1 MKTAPSRW
9 RVRPSLV
16 AAGLIVA
23 GAAGPFAGPG
33 QVPPPPAGVQTPV
46 SSSPGAAGTPGAISG
61 TVVDAVTRRPVVG
74 AVVTLADLDDRLNV
88 VPRMVTDAR
97 GRFVFRQLK
106 PSKGYFLGARRF
118 GYAYTRY
125 GWTAPEQSLTIAD
138 IARIPIADGQWVSN
152 ISIPLWRL
160 AAINGRVVDEHG
172 EPVVGVA
179 VRAFSTRRISG
190 QPQLVAGPI
199 ATTDDRG
206 VYRLED
212 LDPGRYIV
220 AVLSVQSTVLGTT
233 EEAAITRAIGELAT
247 GGIGGSRGTTV
258 SAPGIDVDGR
268 HRLVLTN
275 FATPPPPSAG
285 QARAYP
291 ALFHPA
297 SRTAADA
304 LPLEITYGDNRTG
317 VDFQLQPV
325 PAVRVSGRLTAPSGP
340 VPGLLLR
347 LMPAGNERLGFGS
360 EAATTTVDRDGTF
373 TFLNVP
379 EGNYTLLAKASVMDF
394 TTGSASTR
402 FPDAPGFPGGGI
414 SVGGFESAPG
424 LSFLARNGAPASL
437 SGRMAV
443 SVGQH
448 DIADLVVALQP
459 AATIRGRVVMES
471 GAQGATRVLVSAEP
485 ADGDPTLGQPMGET
499 KPNDSSFIIEG
510 LIAGRYVLRASGSL
524 YDALSRSY
532 SASLTIVSVMSAGK
546 DLRDIG
552 LDVSAGQNID
562 DVVVTLTDRLASI
575 HGNVAGRPGSTA
587 AVIAFP
593 AERQQWTNYGWR
605 PPRFRTSR
613 AGPSGA
619 FQLTQLPAGEYFL
632 VAVKPEQI
640 DAWTDPQF
648 LAAASIRATRVSLAW
663 GDKKTLD
670 LTYADITVK

>member
-16 AAGLIVA
+16 AAALI
-23 GAAGPFAGPG
+23 AAGPAGPIAGPG
-33 QVPPPPAGVQTPV
+33 QVPPPPAPVQTPV

-125 GWTAPEQSLTIAD
+125 GWTAPGQSLTIAD
-138 IARIPIADGQWVSN
+138 IARVPIADGQWVSN

-160 AAINGRVVDEHG
+160 AAINGRVVDERG

-212 LDPGRYIV
+212 LDPDRYIV

-258 SAPGIDVDGR
+258 SGPGIDVDGR

-275 FATPPPPSAG
+275 FATPPPPGAG

-297 SRTAADA
+297 ARTAADA

-347 LMPAGNERLGFGS
+347 LMPAGSERLGFGS

-414 SVGGFESAPG
+414 SVGSFDSAPG
-424 LSFLARNGAPASL
+424 LSYLARNGAPSPL

-443 SVGQH
+443 SVGEH
-448 DIADLVVALQP
+448 DIADLVLTLQP
-459 AATIRGRVVMES
+459 AATIRGRVVLES
-471 GAQGATRVLVSAEP
+471 GAQGTTRMLVRAEP

-499 KPNDSSFIIEG
+499 TPNDSSFTIDG
-510 LIAGRYVLRASGSL
+510 LIAGRYVLRT
-524 YDALSRSY
+524 
-532 SASLTIVSVMSAGK
+532 SASMGIVSVMSAGK
-546 DLRDIG
+546 DLRDAG

-562 DVVVTLTDRLASI
+562 DVVVTLTDKLATI
-575 HGNVAGRPGSTA
+575 QGNVAGRPGSTT